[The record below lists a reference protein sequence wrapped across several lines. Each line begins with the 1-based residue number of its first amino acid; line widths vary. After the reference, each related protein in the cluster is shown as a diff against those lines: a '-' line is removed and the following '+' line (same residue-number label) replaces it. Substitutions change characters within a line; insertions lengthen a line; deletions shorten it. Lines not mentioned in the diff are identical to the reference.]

1 MTIEIYTCAQNTSTK
16 HADVS
21 LLFSKDR
28 RILNAMHSERREKKN
43 EKEEFQI
50 RDQKIY
56 QDATSIQNV

>member
-1 MTIEIYTCAQNTSTK
+1 
-16 HADVS
+16 
-21 LLFSKDR
+21 
-28 RILNAMHSERREKKN
+28 MHSERREKKN